1 MKKLRLYN
9 GNIQRII
16 VKMAEMYGTGYLFRR
31 KMTKLKKEGNEIL
44 TLPCYDYSSESI
56 FSVDTNSKRS
66 SILQSREVHNLAST
80 FKSTNLT

>member
-31 KMTKLKKEGNEIL
+31 KVTKLKRNQTCVTLLKMQIL
-44 TLPCYDYSSESI
+44 YDKISNRNY
-56 FSVDTNSKRS
+56 
-66 SILQSREVHNLAST
+66 
-80 FKSTNLT
+80 

>member
-16 VKMAEMYGTGYLFRR
+16 VKMAEMYGMEDLFRR
-31 KMTKLKKEGNEIL
+31 KVTKLKKGNEIL

>member
-31 KMTKLKKEGNEIL
+31 KVTKLKRKQNMCNIIENANPL
-44 TLPCYDYSSESI
+44 
-56 FSVDTNSKRS
+56 
-66 SILQSREVHNLAST
+66 
-80 FKSTNLT
+80 

>member
-31 KMTKLKKEGNEIL
+31 KVTKLKMNQNMCNIIENANPL
-44 TLPCYDYSSESI
+44 
-56 FSVDTNSKRS
+56 
-66 SILQSREVHNLAST
+66 
-80 FKSTNLT
+80 

>member
-1 MKKLRLYN
+1 MKKLRLDN
-9 GNIQRII
+9 RNIQRII
-16 VKMAEMYGTGYLFRR
+16 VKMAEMYGMEDLFRR
-31 KMTKLKKEGNEIL
+31 KVTKLKKGNEIL

>member
-31 KMTKLKKEGNEIL
+31 KVTKLNIIENANPL
-44 TLPCYDYSSESI
+44 
-56 FSVDTNSKRS
+56 
-66 SILQSREVHNLAST
+66 
-80 FKSTNLT
+80 

>member
-31 KMTKLKKEGNEIL
+31 KVTKLKKNQNMCNIIENANPL
-44 TLPCYDYSSESI
+44 
-56 FSVDTNSKRS
+56 
-66 SILQSREVHNLAST
+66 
-80 FKSTNLT
+80 